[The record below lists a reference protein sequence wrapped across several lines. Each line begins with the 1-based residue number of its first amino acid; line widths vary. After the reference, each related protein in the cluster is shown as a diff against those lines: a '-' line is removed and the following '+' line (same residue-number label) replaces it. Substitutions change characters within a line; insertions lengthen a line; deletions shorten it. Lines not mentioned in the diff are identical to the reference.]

1 MAHEDSAWSP
11 MVGGMCR
18 PFRMSQLRSVL
29 RASHWGNTEVVLQSG
44 PGLRKVLVTLQ
55 FSPGAIQSGI
65 LCFQKNGVLV
75 RNHVPASQTVLS
87 RPGSQPLSGP
97 LSQFRGLGLI
107 FLKTKW
113 D

>member
-1 MAHEDSAWSP
+1 MA
-11 MVGGMCR
+11 GGMCR

-29 RASHWGNTEVVLQSG
+29 RASHWGDTEVLLQSG

-55 FSPGAIQSGI
+55 FSPGAIQSLNLSGI

-75 RNHVPASQTVLS
+75 AYTAAMRNHVPASQTVLS
-87 RPGSQPLSGP
+87 KPGSQPLSGP

-107 FLKTKW
+107 FLKTEW